1 MKKTVLIV
9 IALLVA
15 AVSFSQEHYYEVK
28 KLYLKKPDGT
38 STLEHHDIEVL
49 FTKSSKTCT
58 VRIDNSDPQIFQ
70 IANELYNQQ
79 TAVKTYE
86 LLHADGRKI
95 TVSIK
100 KGRMTVTAHTTGK
113 KFETDINYYKSNKEL
128 IDIQK

>member
-1 MKKTVLIV
+1 MKKTLFIIISLLI
-9 IALLVA
+9 AT
-15 AVSFSQEHYYEVK
+15 VSFSQEHYYEVK
-28 KLYLKKPDGT
+28 KLYMKKPDGT
-38 STLEHHDIEVL
+38 STVEHHDIEVL

-58 VRIDNSDPQIFQ
+58 VRIDNGDPQIFQ
-70 IANELYNQQ
+70 IVSEQYNQQ

-113 KFETDINYYKSNKEL
+113 KFETDINYSKSNKE
-128 IDIQK
+128 